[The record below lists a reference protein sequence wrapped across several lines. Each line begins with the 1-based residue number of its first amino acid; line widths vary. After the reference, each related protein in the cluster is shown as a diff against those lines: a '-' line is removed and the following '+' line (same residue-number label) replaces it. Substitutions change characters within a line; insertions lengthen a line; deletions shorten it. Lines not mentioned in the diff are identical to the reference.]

1 MAIPAAHPSMLI
13 SLGVIALVAWRLYAR
28 MRRLVGRQTLSRVR
42 PWVTAVVF
50 PVLVVALLLGS
61 LAHPVN
67 ALTLL
72 AGAGL
77 GVALGVY
84 GLRLTTFEATP
95 QALFY
100 TPNAHLGIA
109 LSLLMFGRVAYRMAQ
124 LYGVVASA
132 SAAAPTEFFRSPL
145 TLAIFG
151 TLAGYYAT
159 YAIGLLRWRRRVG
172 VTPATAASPQL

>member
-1 MAIPAAHPSMLI
+1 MAIPAAHPSLLI
-13 SLGVIALVAWRLYAR
+13 SLGVVALVAWRLYAR
-28 MRRLVGRQTLSRVR
+28 VRRMVGRQTLSRVR
-42 PWVTAVVF
+42 PWVTVVVF
-50 PVLVVALLLGS
+50 PVLIAALLLGS
-61 LAHPVN
+61 AAHPFN

-72 AGAGL
+72 AGVGV

-109 LSLLMFGRVAYRMAQ
+109 LSLLMLGRVAYRMAQ
-124 LYGVVASA
+124 LYGLVDSASA
-132 SAAAPTEFFRSPL
+132 AAAAPTEFFRSPL

-159 YAIGLLRWRRRVG
+159 YAIGLLRWRARV
-172 VTPATAASPQL
+172 ASAQL